1 MYHEVGRLLDGENY
15 MEANLQL
22 ARRYHFPD
30 TLTGVIRQH
39 NTGSE
44 IPKSPEA
51 AIVMLSDCI
60 ISTGEYL
67 AKSGKRNAISDE
79 KLIKSI
85 FSNRIAKGSLAESGL
100 TNEQL
105 EQLQDYFVEHA
116 FSSKEKEK
124 EQVV

>member
-1 MYHEVGRLLDGENY
+1 
-15 MEANLQL
+15 
-22 ARRYHFPD
+22 
-30 TLTGVIRQH
+30 
-39 NTGSE
+39 
-44 IPKSPEA
+44 
-51 AIVMLSDCI
+51 MLSDCI

-100 TNEQL
+100 TDEQL

-116 FSSKEKEK
+116 FSSKEREP
-124 EQVV
+124 V